1 MKIIGITGGI
11 ASGKSSI
18 SKMFVEDFQLICLDS
33 DMMAKEALQE
43 LWELTRGEKVSK
55 VLGVNIDEISDIKG
69 NLDRNK
75 IGHLIFSDQE
85 RRKSLEKELH
95 PLVIKTSEK
104 MFDIFRM
111 NNNVKYVLY
120 ESALLVETGR
130 YKNVDVL
137 ITVFCD
143 DETRIKRLMLRNSL
157 SKEEAQ
163 ARINAQ
169 LSQLEK
175 IKVSDFVIDNSKT
188 LECSK
193 EQVIKIW
200 KEIKSQTGVD
210 F

>member
-18 SKMFVEDFQLICLDS
+18 SKMFVEDFKLICLDS

-43 LWELTRGEKVSK
+43 LWEPTRGEKVSK
-55 VLGVNIDEISDIKG
+55 VLGVSVDEISDAEG
-69 NLDRNK
+69 NLDRKK
-75 IGHLIFSDQE
+75 IGNLIFSDSE

-95 PLVIKTSEK
+95 PLVVKASEK
-104 MFDIFRM
+104 MFDVFRM
-111 NNNVKYVLY
+111 SENIKYVLY

-130 YKNVDVL
+130 YKDVDVL

-143 DETRIKRLMLRNSL
+143 DEIRIKRLMLRNSI
-157 SKEEAQ
+157 SREEAQ
-163 ARINAQ
+163 VRINAQ

-175 IKVSDFVIDNSKT
+175 VKLSDFVIDNSKT
-188 LECSK
+188 LESSK

-200 KEIKSQTGVD
+200 KEINENL
-210 F
+210 